1 MKQNIIIVLLSAIC
15 GLLGYMAAKMQDRPD
30 AVQVAAL
37 TTGSPGQANQVAPS
51 MAGRDGRADTG
62 GSEETTPSNKSG
74 RNCTKISLPNPP
86 YPEDAQNAG
95 IGGKVSLEFEVK
107 DDGSTQNVTIIK
119 SSGNTSL
126 DNMALRAVKSAR
138 YAKGNTECF
147 KTSFNFRIIE

>member
-30 AVQVAAL
+30 AVQVATL
-37 TTGSPGQANQVAPS
+37 TTGSPGQANQVATS

-74 RNCTKISLPNPP
+74 RNCTKISLPNPR

-95 IGGKVSLEFEVK
+95 IGGKVSVEYEVA
-107 DDGSTQNVTIIK
+107 DDGRGKNAVIVK
-119 SSGNTSL
+119 SSGNASL
-126 DNMALRAVKSAR
+126 DNAALRAAKSGV
-138 YAKGNTECF
+138 YIKGNSECF
-147 KTSFNFRIIE
+147 KTTFEFVPY